1 MTTGRRVVVGFF
13 LVGIVLW
20 SLVIASIVL
29 VIIGLWKRS
38 WKAIAWSG
46 IALLPPMLLIF
57 MGGEGIWFRL
67 CILLPLVL
75 LIAAFL
81 MKQQKIQSL

>member
-1 MTTGRRVVVGFF
+1 MSFF

-20 SLVIASIVL
+20 SLVIGGIVL
-29 VIIGLWKRS
+29 AIVGLWRKS
-38 WKAIAWSG
+38 WQALAWSG

-75 LIAAFL
+75 FIAAFL
-81 MKQQKIQSL
+81 MKQQKMQSL

>member
-1 MTTGRRVVVGFF
+1 MGFF

-20 SLVIASIVL
+20 SLVIGGIVL
-29 VIIGLWKRS
+29 AIVGLWRKS
-38 WKAIAWSG
+38 WKALAWSG

-67 CILLPLVL
+67 CILLPLL
-75 LIAAFL
+75 LFIAAFL
-81 MKQQKIQSL
+81 MKQQKMQSL